1 MLHNEYTTTVGLLKL
16 PFAIPKFTI
25 EKKDLLERF
34 LHLSEHKDIDYIVY
48 EDFPDDYLVKVS
60 DKKEMDNFVTDKFKD
75 LITIGDLHH
84 IESNG
89 EAILIFSNDFRL
101 AQLQDYVK
109 MIHFAENLKSMI
121 GKEKGDS

>member
-1 MLHNEYTTTVGLLKL
+1 M

-34 LHLSEHKDIDYIVY
+34 LHLSEHKDIDYVVY
-48 EDFPDDYLVKVS
+48 DNFPSEYLVKVS
-60 DKKEMDNFVTDKFKD
+60 DKQEMDKFITDKFKS
-75 LITIGDLHH
+75 LIDIGDLHH

-89 EAILIFSNDFRL
+89 EAILIFSNHFRL

-109 MIHFAENLKSMI
+109 MIHFAESLKSMI
-121 GKEKGDS
+121 GTEKGDR